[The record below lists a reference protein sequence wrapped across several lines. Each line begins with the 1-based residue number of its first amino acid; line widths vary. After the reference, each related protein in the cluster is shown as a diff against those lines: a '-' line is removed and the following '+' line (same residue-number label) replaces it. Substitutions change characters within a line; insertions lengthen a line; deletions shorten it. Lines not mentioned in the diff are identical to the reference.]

1 MLCEGILRGENAA
14 FDSNGELLGVAGIDV
29 FLVELGMLAP
39 SVKEALQQRL
49 VGNHVPYN
57 NSIPLQFNCSLEVS
71 YNSFK
76 HRNQCLAFSVRV
88 FMI

>member
-1 MLCEGILRGENAA
+1 MLSQRLLGGENAA

-29 FLVELGMLAP
+29 FIVELGMLEQ
-39 SVKEALQQRL
+39 SVEEALQQRL
-49 VGNHVPYN
+49 VGNNVPLN
-57 NSIPLQFNCSLEVS
+57 NSITLQFNCSLEVS

-76 HRNQCLAFSVRV
+76 HLNLCLAFSVQV

>member
-1 MLCEGILRGENAA
+1 MLCEGLLGGENAA

-29 FLVELGMLAP
+29 FIVELGTLSQ
-39 SVKEALQQRL
+39 SVEEALQQRV
-49 VGNHVPYN
+49 VGTYVPLN

-76 HRNQCLAFSVRV
+76 HLNQCLAFSVQV